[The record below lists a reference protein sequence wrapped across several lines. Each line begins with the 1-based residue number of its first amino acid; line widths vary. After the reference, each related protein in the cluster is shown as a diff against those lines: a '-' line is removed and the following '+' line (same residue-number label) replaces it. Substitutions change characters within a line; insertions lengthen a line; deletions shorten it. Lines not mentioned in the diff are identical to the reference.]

1 MFEVGFTELVMIALV
16 ALLVVGPER
25 LPELVRTTG
34 RWIGRFKRIAS
45 DVRAEIERDAALAEL
60 RQAQRELQSSTAE
73 RIGVEVPTAPAL
85 PANPV
90 ATPAPEAKEP
100 GKP

>member
-34 RWIGRFKRIAS
+34 RWIGRFKRIAGE
-45 DVRAEIERDAALAEL
+45 VRAEIERETALAEL
-60 RQAQRELQSSTAE
+60 RQAQQDLRNTTSE
-73 RIGVEVPTAPAL
+73 RIGVDVPTSIAPPPGSVPTA
-85 PANPV
+85 
-90 ATPAPEAKEP
+90 TEHQGS

>member
-45 DVRAEIERDAALAEL
+45 DVRAEIERDAALAEM
-60 RQAQRELQSSTAE
+60 RQAQRDLQSATAE
-73 RIGVEVPTAPAL
+73 RIGVEVPPATPAL
-85 PANPV
+85 PVNPA
-90 ATPAPEAKEP
+90 ATTADPPDP